1 MPGPVEDA
9 LRRRLRPSAGRP
21 AIPLIPVGAKLEITG
36 RCNLL
41 CSFCY
46 TDSPYRTRVGE
57 DEITDEG
64 WLDIAEQ
71 CISLGVMEAVV
82 TGGEPFLRKP
92 LALAI
97 LRRLTDANINVII
110 NTNGWFVDAD
120 LAAELST
127 IRGVRVN
134 LSLDGHTAAAHDAAR
149 GVRGSWDRAVRAI
162 DHLLAAGVPLRV
174 VSVVTPANIDAVP
187 SLLQELH
194 AYGVPGVRLAIA
206 IETGAATRG
215 SDAGEWHVERSSVDH
230 MAERFRA
237 THPDMAVVV
246 VGSSEA
252 GRRARHRPQRIPPRA
267 FLVQS
272 DGFIRTDST
281 SGVSFGHA
289 PTEGVEAAWTR
300 LRATWDPDLDAE
312 LDMIPY
318 RDPLVPIAD
327 SPRPPTVLAPD
338 PRSPV
343 PVAIS
348 RLPAGV
354 QRARPADETTN
365 EEPSEATSER
375 HDGTPLPARALRRS
389 YVHGPIRIISSDRPA
404 SLRVL
409 GSDTVHRLNPSA
421 AAMVELIDGRRLEA
435 VVDDLSDRFPTAIRQ
450 TLVEDLLRTV
460 RRLETA
466 GALVRLIDDTA
477 DATATAV

>member
-1 MPGPVEDA
+1 MPEPIEDA
-9 LRRRLRPSAGRP
+9 LRRRFRPSSGKQ
-21 AIPLIPVGAKLEITG
+21 AIPAVPVGAKLEITG

-46 TDSPYRTRVGE
+46 TDSPYRTRIGE

-64 WLDIAEQ
+64 WLDIAQQ

-92 LALAI
+92 LALAM
-97 LRRLTDANINVII
+97 LRRLTDANINVIV

-120 LAAELST
+120 LAAELAT

-149 GVRGSWDRAVRAI
+149 GVTGSWDRAVRAI
-162 DHLLAAGVPLRV
+162 DHLLLAGVALRV
-174 VSVVTPANIDAVP
+174 VSVVTPANIDGVP
-187 SLLQELH
+187 SLLEELH
-194 AYGVPGVRLAIA
+194 AFGVQGVRLAIA

-215 SDAGEWHVERSSVDH
+215 TDAGTWHVERSAVDD
-230 MAERFRA
+230 MVERFRS
-237 THPDMAVVV
+237 THSDIAVVV
-246 VGSSEA
+246 VGRSEE
-252 GRRARHRPQRIPPRA
+252 GQRARQRPQRVPPRS

-272 DGFIRTDST
+272 DGFVRTDST
-281 SGVSFGHA
+281 SAASFGHA
-289 PTEGVEAAWTR
+289 LTEGIAASWTR
-300 LRATWDPDLDAE
+300 LRTTWDPDLDAE
-312 LDMIPY
+312 LNAIPY
-318 RDPLVPIAD
+318 RDPVVPIAD
-327 SPRPPTVLAPD
+327 SPRPTMPQALDTGSAL
-338 PRSPV
+338 

-354 QRARPADETTN
+354 QRAQPAAERSGGRKDT
-365 EEPSEATSER
+365 EPMR
-375 HDGTPLPARALRRS
+375 VRALRRC
-389 YVHGPIRIISSDRPA
+389 YVHGPIRVIATERQV

-421 AAMVELIDGRRLEA
+421 AAMVNLLDGRSLSR
-435 VVDDLSDRFPTAIRQ
+435 VVDDLGDRFPTASRQ

-460 RRLETA
+460 RRLEAA
-466 GALVRLIDDTA
+466 GALIRVVDESALPPT
-477 DATATAV
+477 